1 LKTVR
6 LSDGLLVRLQDC
18 LTVRLYKYGRL
29 WFTPNPTAK
38 NNAAEFFLLLFHH
51 SYIPSINK
59 LTRRYTKPSCSKTLP
74 KASKDT

>member
-1 LKTVR
+1 MVM
-6 LSDGLLVRLQDC
+6 
-18 LTVRLYKYGRL
+18 
-29 WFTPNPTAK
+29 FTPNPTAK